1 MFIVKDLNVSY
12 GRNQVLHDINFT
24 LNQNDIL
31 AVIGPSGSGKTTLV
45 NAITTMIPS
54 DGTVQIDGEKLDLKK
69 HTVAEVPQ
77 NYGLLPWETV
87 RQNIMLASKIRN
99 HSRVTEEQ
107 VTVIESL
114 LSSLEI
120 KDIENKYPKEISGG
134 QAQRVAL
141 ARAFS
146 LAPDLLILDEA
157 FSALD
162 TVVKATAQEIFTTQW
177 QKNPVSTIL
186 ITHNLEEAI
195 NLSTKIFVMADGS
208 GYIKENKMADLSY
221 RERVNSEHYYEY
233 LAELQEEVN
242 EKWRN

>member
-177 QKNPVSTIL
+177 QQHQVSTIL

-195 NLSTKIFVMADGS
+195 NLSTKIFVMTDGS
-208 GYIKENKMADLSY
+208 GYLKENKMQDLSY
-221 RERVNSEHYYEY
+221 DERIKSPDYYDY

-242 EKWRN
+242 QKWRS

>member
-1 MFIVKDLNVSY
+1 MFKVENLDVSY
-12 GRNQVLHDINFT
+12 GKTKVLHGINFSLT
-24 LNQNDIL
+24 NNDIL

-54 DGTVQIDGEKLDLKK
+54 TGAVTIDGKAINLKDQ
-69 HTVAEVPQ
+69 TIAEVPQ

-87 RQNIMLASKIRN
+87 KQNISLASKIRN
-99 HSRVTEEQ
+99 HSKVTPEQ
-107 VTVIESL
+107 NTVIEEL
-114 LSSLEI
+114 LLSLEI